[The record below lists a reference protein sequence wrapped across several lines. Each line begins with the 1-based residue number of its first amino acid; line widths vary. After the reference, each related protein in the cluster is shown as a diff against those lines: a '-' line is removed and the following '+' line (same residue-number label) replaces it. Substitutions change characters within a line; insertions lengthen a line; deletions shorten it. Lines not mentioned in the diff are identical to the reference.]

1 MYDSIARNNNVHDE
15 DRRIFLSQPIN
26 NKIHENDVSNCETGI
41 KYFIILLIMQFI
53 TRQLLSPQ

>member
-41 KYFIILLIMQFI
+41 KYSIILLIMQFI
-53 TRQLLSPQ
+53 T